1 MIKCGLVKAAGA
13 FGLIICGHA
22 RRDKRG
28 CAPPVS
34 STWTVAGGLW
44 AWHHPCQLLGV
55 GDCGRHRGALPHR
68 ATSACHEPL
77 CHGCCCSQASG
88 NQTNKN
94 KQGASTAQ
102 TLFTAGSLTSHRQK
116 IWKQCKVWWPTGG
129 GGGGCIKKF
138 ECFALCGRRPQ
149 VWSPSKQLLVRS
161 NRPQHLATDKGVILC
176 APLRSGYEG
185 LFVKIRT
192 RVRQTLP

>member
-55 GDCGRHRGALPHR
+55 GDCGRHRGAVPHR

-94 KQGASTAQ
+94 KQRCINGPNTLHCGFSYVPQ
-102 TLFTAGSLTSHRQK
+102 TKNLEAMQSVVAHWRRR
-116 IWKQCKVWWPTGG
+116 WWVHKE
-129 GGGGCIKKF
+129 I
-138 ECFALCGRRPQ
+138 
-149 VWSPSKQLLVRS
+149 
-161 NRPQHLATDKGVILC
+161 
-176 APLRSGYEG
+176 
-185 LFVKIRT
+185 
-192 RVRQTLP
+192 

>member
-1 MIKCGLVKAAGA
+1 MEVVGSTVERFPLPSRPAMNPSAMAAA
-13 FGLIICGHA
+13 VA
-22 RRDKRG
+22 RHQVTKQ
-28 CAPPVS
+28 
-34 STWTVAGGLW
+34 TK
-44 AWHHPCQLLGV
+44 
-55 GDCGRHRGALPHR
+55 
-68 ATSACHEPL
+68 
-77 CHGCCCSQASG
+77 
-88 NQTNKN
+88 TNKVH
-94 KQGASTAQ
+94 Q
-102 TLFTAGSLTSHRQK
+102 TIFTAGSLTSHRQK
-116 IWKQCKVWWPTGG
+116 IWKQCKVWWPTG

>member
-1 MIKCGLVKAAGA
+1 M
-13 FGLIICGHA
+13 GLIICGHA
-22 RRDKRG
+22 SRDKRG
-28 CAPPVS
+28 AQPVKS
-34 STWTVAGGLW
+34 DRHCLRV
-44 AWHHPCQLLGV
+44 LLGV
-55 GDCGRHRGALPHR
+55 QQGGQEQGEGEEGGDGDRHRGAVPS
-68 ATSACHEPL
+68 ACKACHESL

-102 TLFTAGSLTSHRQK
+102 TIFTAGSLTSHRQK
-116 IWKQCKVWWPTGG
+116 IWKQCKVWWPTGS